1 MKQKGFILIASL
13 FLLAI
18 ITMIGISMFGGFSTD
33 EKMSGNYREKSR
45 SRDAAQTALNAA
57 AYWMSVTGNTYTGS
71 WNTGSNCVA
80 TASTPVICS
89 NALASPATPS
99 SWTSYVTY
107 TPSGMN
113 VSASGGAPVANVSPY
128 AATPSYY
135 IQFLG
140 QLSPTSALYRTTAA
154 ATGGNA
160 EATSVLQTV
169 YVVTAKSINIDQ

>member
-18 ITMIGISMFGGFSTD
+18 MTMIGISMFGGFSTD
-33 EKMSGNYREKSR
+33 ERMSGNYREKIR

-57 AYWMSVTGNTYTGS
+57 AYWMSITGNTYAGS
-71 WNTGSNCVA
+71 WSTGANC
-80 TASTPVICS
+80 TAPSSTPIICS
-89 NALASPATPS
+89 NALAAPAQPS

-107 TPSGMN
+107 TPSGMT
-113 VSASGGAPVANVSPY
+113 VKASGGAPVNNVSPY
-128 AATPSYY
+128 ATTPNYY
-135 IQFLG
+135 IQYLG

-160 EATSVLQTV
+160 AATSVLQTDYIV
-169 YVVTAKSINIDQ
+169 IAKSIAIDQ